1 MSGYRLFSTLEPDR
15 MNRLIKTAI
24 GQVPADM
31 VIINGSVVNV
41 YTKERMESC
50 NVSICGDR
58 IARVGPKAEHTIG
71 PDTVV
76 IDAASKTVI
85 PGLIDGHTHLA
96 WLFSATEFLKYAM
109 KGGTTTIIT
118 ETLEALPVAG
128 VAGVIDF
135 LESIR
140 DQPIKILATAPPMVS
155 ISRAARRIAAQDLEA
170 LLDRDDILGLG
181 ETYWQAVI
189 QEPDLYLPLFH
200 QTLAA
205 GKLLEGHSA
214 GASFDKLSA
223 YAAAGISSC
232 HEPIKTEEVIDRLRM
247 GIYVMVREGSIRR
260 DLADIARIKD
270 AGLDLR
276 RLILSTDGVSPKDL
290 IEKGYM
296 EYVLQ
301 KAIDCGFDPIEAI
314 QMATLNVAEHFH
326 LDHLIGGIAP
336 GRCADLLILPDIHT
350 ITPVTVISKG
360 RVIAQGGEIKVQ
372 PRAHTYAPESMETI
386 RLDRNMIADDFVI
399 RVNNPVSTVKVR
411 VIKMVSD
418 LVTQEF
424 YEDMPVIGGNILS
437 DPIRDIVKVAAVD
450 RTLHP
455 GKAFTGL
462 IQGFGLKSGAMA
474 CSAAWDST
482 AIIVVG
488 ASDTDMALAV
498 NQIRKLQGGA
508 VVCDNG
514 RVLAELA
521 LPIFGLMSLL
531 PIEALADATSEL
543 TVAAVDLGIPF
554 PDPMLSLITLTGAAI
569 PFLRICEEGLVN
581 LKDGRRVDLIV
592 EQIDH
597 GEY

>member
-1 MSGYRLFSTLEPDR
+1 MNESCLFSTLGPDR
-15 MNRLIKTAI
+15 MKRLTATAM
-24 GQVPADM
+24 GQIPADM
-31 VIINGSVVNV
+31 AIINGSVVNV
-41 YTKERMESC
+41 YTKELMASWT
-50 NVSICGDR
+50 VSICGDR

-71 PDTVV
+71 PDTEV
-76 IDAASKTVI
+76 IDAAGKTVI

-96 WLFSATEFLKYAM
+96 WWFTAAEFLKYAM

-118 ETLEALPVAG
+118 ETLEPLPVAG

-140 DQPIKILATAPPMVS
+140 DQPIKMLATAPPMVS
-155 ISRAARRIAAQDLEA
+155 ISRAARGMEPEDLAA
-170 LLDRDDILGLG
+170 LLDRDDIVGLG
-181 ETYWQAVI
+181 ETYWQAII
-189 QEPDLYLPLFH
+189 QEPDRYLPLFN

-205 GKLLEGHSA
+205 GKSLEGHSA

-232 HEPIKTEEVIDRLRM
+232 HEPIKVEEVIDRLRM

-301 KAIDCGFDPIEAI
+301 KAIDCGFDPIAAI
-314 QMATLNVAEHFH
+314 QMATLNVAEHFR

-336 GRCADLLILPDIHT
+336 GRYADLLILPDIRT
-350 ITPVTVISKG
+350 ITPATVISMG
-360 RVIAQGGEIKVQ
+360 RVIAQNGEIKVH
-372 PRAHTYAPESMETI
+372 PRSHTYAPESMDTI
-386 RLDRNMIADDFVI
+386 RMNRDMTGDDFAI
-399 RVNNPVSTVKVR
+399 RVRNPAPTVKVR

-418 LVTQEF
+418 LVTRELF
-424 YEDMPVIGGNILS
+424 EDMPVVGGRIQS
-437 DPIRDIVKVAAVD
+437 DPTRDIVKVAAVD
-450 RTLHP
+450 RTHHP
-455 GKAFTGL
+455 GKTFTGL
-462 IQGFGLKSGAMA
+462 IQGFGIKSGAMA

-498 NQIRKLQGGA
+498 NRIRVLKGGA
-508 VVCDNG
+508 VACQDG

-521 LPIFGLMSLL
+521 LPIFGLMTPL
-531 PIEALADATSEL
+531 PIPALADATGKL
-543 TVAAVDLGIPF
+543 ARAAADLGIPF
-554 PDPMLSLITLTGAAI
+554 SDPILSLTTLTGAAI

-581 LKDGRRVDLIV
+581 LKDGHRMDLIV
-592 EQIDH
+592 E
-597 GEY
+597 